1 MPAMRSRFIAV
12 LLATLVGLAG
22 CAGVPQPGEEPAIPS
37 TPDQAELQ
45 RRAQIRLQLAIGYY
59 SQGQMKVAL
68 EEANHALQLMPN
80 HADALAVRALTY
92 MELEQPRLAEA
103 DFQRAMRLAPGD
115 PGLAN
120 NYGWFLCQNGRE
132 RESIEYFEAALK
144 NRAYQSPVT
153 ALNNAGE
160 CSTRIK
166 DYAAAERYLMRAYGY
181 APDRAETNTNLA
193 RLHYSRG
200 DYQRARTYAAVAIR
214 SEQAGAE
221 ALWTA
226 LKVERKLG
234 DNMAAGGL
242 AAQLRRRFPDSR
254 EYAALLRGDFD
265 E

>member
-1 MPAMRSRFIAV
+1 MPAARGRFIAV
-12 LLATLVGLAG
+12 VAAALVGLAG
-22 CAGVPQPGEEPAIPS
+22 CAGMQPPVAEPAVPA
-37 TPDQAELQ
+37 TPDQADLQ

-59 SQGQMKVAL
+59 SQGQLKVAL
-68 EEANHALQLMPN
+68 EEANQALQLVPG
-80 HADALAVRALTY
+80 HVDALTVRALTY

-103 DFQRAMRLAPGD
+103 DFQRAMRLAPGN

-120 NYGWFLCQNGRE
+120 NYGWFLCQTGRE
-132 RESIEYFEAALK
+132 RESIEYFESALK
-144 NRAYQSPVT
+144 NRAYQSPAK

-166 DYAAAERYLMRAYGY
+166 DHAAAERYLMRAYAY
-181 APDRAETNTNLA
+181 DPNSAETNTNLA

-200 DYQRARTYAAVAIR
+200 DYQRARTYATAAIR

-234 DNMAAGGL
+234 DNTAAGGL